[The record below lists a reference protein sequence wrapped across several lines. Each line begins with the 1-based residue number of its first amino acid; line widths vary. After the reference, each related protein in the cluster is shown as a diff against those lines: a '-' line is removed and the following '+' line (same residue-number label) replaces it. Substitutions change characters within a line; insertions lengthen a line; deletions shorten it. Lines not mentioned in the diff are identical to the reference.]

1 MVGVSPSI
9 VPFLHSKRTAAA
21 RSLVSLI
28 ESERFVAVLSELA
41 VELPCRGLARAFLY
55 LLDRRENTHIFLII
69 GARLRFLVLRAYVVF
84 ENRAFY
90 RGLAHALLYLSRR
103 EKTCT
108 AHILLTSVGAEH
120 ICSRASRSFS
130 RFGRVDT
137 FILLD

>member
-1 MVGVSPSI
+1 MGVSPSI

-69 GARLRFLVLRAYVVF
+69 GACLRFLVLRTYVVF
-84 ENRAFY
+84 KNRAFY

-103 EKTCT
+103 EKTINM
-108 AHILLTSVGAEH
+108 AHFSPRLEPSTYARACLALSRVSGAWTH
-120 ICSRASRSFS
+120 LYFWI
-130 RFGRVDT
+130 
-137 FILLD
+137 

>member
-1 MVGVSPSI
+1 MPLAGL
-9 VPFLHSKRTAAA
+9 PFLYSKRTAAA

-69 GARLRFLVLRAYVVF
+69 GACLRFLVLRTYVVF
-84 ENRAFY
+84 KNRAFY

-108 AHILLTSVGAEH
+108 LLTSVGAEH
-120 ICSRASRSFS
+120 ICSRVSLFLAFRA
-130 RFGRVDT
+130 RGHIYTFGSNT
-137 FILLD
+137 